1 MKREKAMARETHLL
15 APSNLDPRTVKWI
28 RRAFITIT
36 ILGWIA
42 LAWVAVQI
50 ASHVI
55 QALLLLIIA
64 ALFAYALAPGVKF
77 FERFMPRL
85 LAILTVYL
93 AVLGLITLFFYFA
106 VITTIQQTREIAY
119 TISQLLTPGRHGQP
133 SPLEHLLSNYG
144 IQHGQIINGLQQIEN
159 WAADF
164 AKNSV
169 AMIRGLLDIILDTLI
184 VAVLSIYLLID
195 GSRVARW
202 ARHNAP
208 AAARA
213 SFFLDTMQR
222 IVGGYIRG
230 QVTLAI
236 LIGLLV
242 WAGMFFLFR
251 LPYSVFLGFLA
262 FIMAFIPVLGT
273 LISGALCVMVG
284 LTRGPLIAV
293 LVLLYFAFIHVVESE
308 LVGPRIVG
316 KAVGIHPVVSLFA
329 LVAGS
334 ELFGIWG
341 ALFASPIAGLLQAFI
356 ITFWTEW
363 REAHPEYFSNNTAKL
378 PNDFEKIV
386 GTRFE
391 QSAENTQK

>member
-1 MKREKAMARETHLL
+1 MARETHLI
-15 APSNLDPRTVKWI
+15 APSNLDPRTIKWI
-28 RRAFITIT
+28 RRALITMT

-42 LAWVAVQI
+42 LAWVAIQI
-50 ASHVI
+50 ASHII

-77 FERFMPRL
+77 LERFLPRF
-85 LAILTVYL
+85 LAILIVYL
-93 AVLGLITLFFYFA
+93 AVLGLIILFFYFA
-106 VITTIQQTREIAY
+106 VITTIQQTREIAS
-119 TISQLLTPGRHGQP
+119 TIRHLLTPSQHGQP
-133 SPLEHLLSNYG
+133 SPLEHILAAYG
-144 IQHGQIINGLQQIEN
+144 VQHGQIINGLQQIEN
-159 WAADF
+159 WAGDF

-169 AMIRGLLDIILDTLI
+169 AMIRGLLDIILDTVI
-184 VAVLSIYLLID
+184 IAVLSIYLLLD
-195 GSRVARW
+195 GSRVTRW

-208 AAARA
+208 SAARA

-230 QVTLAI
+230 QVTLAA

-273 LISGALCVMVG
+273 LLSGALCVLIG
-284 LTRGPLIAV
+284 LTRGPLIAA

-363 REAHPEYFSNNTAKL
+363 RQTHPEQFSKKTAKL
-378 PNDFEKIV
+378 SDDL
-386 GTRFE
+386 
-391 QSAENTQK
+391 

>member
-1 MKREKAMARETHLL
+1 MARETHLL
-15 APSNLDPRTVKWI
+15 ADSNLDARTVKWI

-42 LAWVAVQI
+42 LAWVAIQV
-50 ASHVI
+50 ASHII

-64 ALFAYALAPGVKF
+64 GLFAYALAPAVHF
-77 FERFMPRL
+77 LEPFMPRF
-85 LAILTVYL
+85 LAILIVYL
-93 AVLGLITLFFYFA
+93 VFLGLIIIFCYFA
-106 VITTIQQTREIAY
+106 VITTIQQTREIVNA
-119 TISQLLTPGRHGQP
+119 IRNLLTPVRDGQP
-133 SPLEHLLSNYG
+133 SPLEHILGNYG
-144 IQHGQIINGLQQIEN
+144 VQRAQIMNALQQIEN

-169 AMIRGLLDIILDTLI
+169 SMIRGLLDILLDIVI

-202 ARHNAP
+202 ARRNAP

-213 SFFLDTMQR
+213 NFFLNTMQR

-230 QVTLAI
+230 QVTLAA

-242 WAGMFFLFR
+242 WAGMLFLFH

-262 FIMAFIPVLGT
+262 FLLAFIPVLGT
-273 LISGALCVMVG
+273 LVSGALCVLVG
-284 LTRGPLIAV
+284 FTHGWLVAV
-293 LVLLYFAFIHVVESE
+293 LVLLYFAFIHVIESE

-316 KAVGIHPVVSLFA
+316 KAVGLHPVVSLFA

-363 REAHPEYFSNNTAKL
+363 RQANPEQFSKGTVRLSDDIGETVVATPEY
-378 PNDFEKIV
+378 
-386 GTRFE
+386 
-391 QSAENTQK
+391 SAEEGN

>member
-1 MKREKAMARETHLL
+1 MEREKVVARETHLL
-15 APSNLDPRTVKWI
+15 APSHLDPRTVTWI
-28 RRAFITIT
+28 RRAFVTVT
-36 ILGWIA
+36 ILGWVG
-42 LAWVAVQI
+42 LAWVAIQV
-50 ASHVI
+50 ASHII
-55 QALLLLIIA
+55 QALLLLVVA
-64 ALFAYALAPGVKF
+64 ALFAYALAPGVKLL
-77 FERFMPRL
+77 ERFLPRF
-85 LAILTVYL
+85 LAILIVYL
-93 AVLGLITLFFYFA
+93 VVLGLIVLFFYFA
-106 VITTIQQTREIAY
+106 VITTLRQTREIAI
-119 TISQLLTPGRHGQP
+119 TIRQLLTPGRHGQP
-133 SPLEHLLSNYG
+133 SPLEHLLAAYG

-169 AMIRGLLDIILDTLI
+169 TMIRGLLDIIVDTVI

-195 GSRVARW
+195 GSRVANW

-208 AAARA
+208 SAARA

-230 QVTLAI
+230 QVVLAA

-251 LPYSVFLGFLA
+251 LPYSAVLGFLA

-273 LISGALCVMVG
+273 LVSGALCVLIGWTV
-284 LTRGPLIAV
+284 RGPLIAILV
-293 LVLLYFAFIHVVESE
+293 LVYFAFIHVIESE

-316 KAVGIHPVVSLFA
+316 KAIGIHPVVSLFA

-341 ALFASPIAGLLQAFI
+341 TLFAAPIAGLLQAFI

-363 REAHPEYFSNNTAKL
+363 RQTHPEQFSKRTAQL
-378 PNDFEKIV
+378 PESV
-386 GTRFE
+386 E
-391 QSAENTQK
+391 

>member
-1 MKREKAMARETHLL
+1 MARETHLP
-15 APSNLDPRTVKWI
+15 AGSNLDTRTVKWI

-42 LAWVAVQI
+42 LAWVAIQV
-50 ASHVI
+50 ASHII

-64 ALFAYALAPGVKF
+64 ALFAYALAPAVHF
-77 FERFMPRL
+77 LERFMPRF
-85 LAILTVYL
+85 LAILIVYL
-93 AVLGLITLFFYFA
+93 VFLGLVIIFFYFA
-106 VITTIQQTREIAY
+106 VTTTIRQTRDVVSLIKNY
-119 TISQLLTPGRHGQP
+119 LTPGKNGQP
-133 SPLEHLLSNYG
+133 SPLEHILASYG
-144 IQHGQIINGLQQIEN
+144 VQRGQIMNALQQIET
-159 WAADF
+159 WAGDF
-164 AKNSV
+164 AKNSLS
-169 AMIRGLLDIILDTLI
+169 MIRGLLDIILDTII

-195 GSRVARW
+195 GSRVAQW
-202 ARHNAP
+202 ARRNAP

-213 SFFLDTMQR
+213 NFFLETMQR

-230 QVTLAI
+230 QVTLAA

-242 WAGMFFLFR
+242 WVGMFFLFH

-273 LISGALCVMVG
+273 LISGVLCVMVG

-293 LVLLYFAFIHVVESE
+293 LVLVYFAFIHVIESE

-316 KAVGIHPVVSLFA
+316 KAIGLHPVVSLFA

-341 ALFASPIAGLLQAFI
+341 ALFASPIAGLLQALI

-363 REAHPEYFSNNTAKL
+363 RQAHPEQFRRYTTKL
-378 PNDFEKIV
+378 ADNMEKTIV
-386 GTRFE
+386 ATPEHG
-391 QSAENTQK
+391 AETPKE

>member
-1 MKREKAMARETHLL
+1 MAKDTHLL
-15 APSNLDPRTVKWI
+15 APSNLDPQTVKWI

-42 LAWVAVQI
+42 LAWVAIQV
-50 ASHVI
+50 ASHIV
-55 QALLLLIIA
+55 QALLLLVIA
-64 ALFAYALAPGVKF
+64 GLFAYALAPGAKF
-77 FERFMPRL
+77 LERFMPRF
-85 LAILTVYL
+85 LAILIVYL
-93 AVLGLITLFFYFA
+93 GVLGLTIIFCYFA
-106 VITTIQQTREIAY
+106 VTTTIQQTRELVNAIR
-119 TISQLLTPGRHGQP
+119 ILLAPGLHGQP
-133 SPLEHLLSNYG
+133 SQLEHLLAVYG
-144 IQHGQIINGLQQIEN
+144 IQHGQIMNALQQIEN
-159 WAADF
+159 WAGDF

-169 AMIRGLLDIILDTLI
+169 SMIRGLLDTLLDTII
-184 VAVLSIYLLID
+184 VTVLSIYLLID
-195 GSRVARW
+195 GSRVAHW
-202 ARHNAP
+202 ARRNAP

-213 SFFLDTMQR
+213 NFFLETMQR

-230 QVTLAI
+230 QVTLAA

-242 WAGMFFLFR
+242 WAGMFFLFH

-273 LISGALCVMVG
+273 LISGAVCVLVG
-284 LTRGPLIAV
+284 FTHGWLVAV
-293 LVLLYFAFIHVVESE
+293 FVLLYFAFIHVIESE

-316 KAVGIHPVVSLFA
+316 KAIGLHPVVSLFA

-363 REAHPEYFSNNTAKL
+363 RQAHPEQFSKYTTKL
-378 PNDFEKIV
+378 PDDIGQTV
-386 GTRFE
+386 AATPDHGVDV
-391 QSAENTQK
+391 S

>member
-1 MKREKAMARETHLL
+1 MARETHLL

-28 RRAFITIT
+28 KRAFMTFT

-42 LAWVAVQI
+42 LAWVAIQV
-50 ASHVI
+50 ASYII

-77 FERFMPRL
+77 LEHFIPRFQ
-85 LAILTVYL
+85 AIFIIYL
-93 AVLGLITLFFYFA
+93 AVLGLIILFFYFA
-106 VITTIQQTREIAY
+106 VITTIQQTREIAS
-119 TISQLLTPGRHGQP
+119 TIRHLLTPGRHGQP
-133 SPLEHLLSNYG
+133 SPLEHILATYG

-202 ARHNAP
+202 ARYNAP
-208 AAARA
+208 DAARA

-230 QVTLAI
+230 QVTLAA

-262 FIMAFIPVLGT
+262 FVMAFIPVLGT
-273 LISGALCVMVG
+273 LISGALCVLVG

-316 KAVGIHPVVSLFA
+316 KAVGLHPVVSLFA

-363 REAHPEYFSNNTAKL
+363 RQTHPEHFSKNKAKL
-378 PNDFEKIV
+378 PDDLGETV
-386 GTRFE
+386 VVTPE
-391 QSAENTQK
+391 YSTENPKE

>member
-1 MKREKAMARETHLL
+1 MARETHLL
-15 APSNLDPRTVKWI
+15 APANLDPRTVKWI
-28 RRAFITIT
+28 RRALITIT

-42 LAWVAVQI
+42 LAWVAIQV
-50 ASHVI
+50 ASHII

-64 ALFAYALAPGVKF
+64 ALLAYALAPGVKF
-77 FERFMPRL
+77 LERFMPRL
-85 LAILTVYL
+85 LAILIIYL
-93 AVLGLITLFFYFA
+93 TVLGLIILFFYFA
-106 VITTIQQTREIAY
+106 VITTIQQTRELAS
-119 TISQLLTPGRHGQP
+119 TIRLLLTPGRNGQP
-133 SPLEHLLSNYG
+133 SPLEHILASYG
-144 IQHGQIINGLQQIEN
+144 VQHGQIINGLQQIEN
-159 WAADF
+159 WAGDF

-202 ARHNAP
+202 ARQNAP

-230 QVTLAI
+230 QVILAS

-242 WAGMFFLFR
+242 WAGMFLLFR

-262 FIMAFIPVLGT
+262 FVMAFVPVLGT
-273 LISGALCVMVG
+273 LISGALCVLVG
-284 LTRGPLIAV
+284 LTRGPLIAI

-363 REAHPEYFSNNTAKL
+363 RQAHPEHFRKHTSKL
-378 PNDFEKIV
+378 
-386 GTRFE
+386 
-391 QSAENTQK
+391 SENIGETIAITPEHSTENPKA